1 MNFKITASLYKKELL
16 DIFRDK
22 KTIIIMLVVPLLL
35 YPAIFVFAAQ
45 ISVSVMNET
54 QEKSYTIA
62 LDFEESADKIKSVF
76 ENDSSEYGYSVKIA
90 DSNGDCKKALENK
103 DINAY
108 ITAEKN
114 DSGKTVYKIYFLSSD
129 SDSANAASVAND
141 MLLEYRNDLRTE
153 ILENNGIEA
162 DSVLEPI
169 IIEQNDTASSEQS
182 VGYMLGSILPVV
194 LTVIIV
200 MSATYP
206 ATDITA
212 GEKER
217 GTLETLLTLPVSGK
231 EMFASKFLA
240 VSTIAVFS
248 AFVNILSMAAA
259 TGFLYTSV
267 VTYNSEISIDI
278 SSFIPSAAITGIC
291 VIIFAMFI
299 SAMTMGIC
307 SMAKSFKEAQ
317 NYMTPFTL
325 IVMLAGYIS
334 FIPSVEFTPSTAL
347 VPVLNICLLIKQ
359 IFTFEY
365 NTALILEVFVSNL
378 AYAAFSI
385 IILSRIYNSEN
396 ILFEENAKEI
406 KLFERRANIKS
417 GGTPGIGDA
426 VIVLLLSV
434 IFMIYSSAI
443 IASKLPLIYSVI
455 IPQFFFAA
463 ICIASALYL
472 KCDMKKALFFKKPKF
487 IYIISAVIIGLGN
500 ILINMVLTSVFS
512 LFMNDST
519 DEMNQSMQL
528 ITDGRPFIQLLFA
541 IGILPAVCEEILFRG
556 YLYSS
561 IKNKMKPFMAM
572 IVVSLTFGI
581 YHMNLIQSAVTAII
595 GIILVYSV
603 YKTECI
609 FVSMIIHAM
618 NNSFSVICM
627 SYPDN
632 AVISRIN
639 EIQPV
644 TGIIIFAVV
653 GILFIFAGFFII
665 KKAADYKK
673 KMDL

>member
-35 YPAIFVFAAQ
+35 YPAIFVFAAR

-54 QEKSYTIA
+54 KEKSYTIA
-62 LDFEESADKIKSVF
+62 FDFEESADKIKSVF

-90 DSNGDCKKALENK
+90 ESNGDCKKALENK

-443 IASKLPLIYSVI
+443 IAAKLPLIYSVI

-644 TGIIIFAVV
+644 PGIIIFAVV

>member
-45 ISVSVMNET
+45 ISVSVMNEA

-62 LDFEESADKIKSVF
+62 FDFEESADRIKSVF
-76 ENDSSEYGYSVKIA
+76 ENDSSEYGYSVNIA
-90 DSNGDCKKALENK
+90 DNISDCKKALENK

-108 ITAEKN
+108 ITSEKD
-114 DSGKTVYKIYFLSSD
+114 DSGKTVYRIYFLSSD

-153 ILENNGIEA
+153 ILEANGINA

-169 IIEQNDTASSEQS
+169 KIEQNDTASSEQS

-194 LTVIIV
+194 LAVIIV

-217 GTLETLLTLPVSGK
+217 GTLETLITLPVSGK

-248 AFVNILSMAAA
+248 AFINILSMAAA

-267 VTYNSEISIDI
+267 VTYNSDISIDI
-278 SSFIPSAAITGIC
+278 SSFVPAVIITGIC
-291 VIIFAMFI
+291 VIVFAMFI

-325 IVMLAGYIS
+325 IVMLAGYVS
-334 FIPSVEFTPSTAL
+334 FIPSVEFTASTAL

-359 IFTFEY
+359 LFTFEY
-365 NTALILEVFVSNL
+365 NTALILEVFVSNI

-443 IASKLPLIYSVI
+443 IAAKLPLIYSII
-455 IPQFFFAA
+455 IPQLFFAA
-463 ICIASALYL
+463 VCIAGALYL
-472 KCDMKKALFFKKPKF
+472 KCDMKKTLFFRKPDF
-487 IYIISAVIIGLGN
+487 ICIVSAIIIGAGN

-528 ITDGRPFIQLLFA
+528 ITDGRPFIQLLLI

-561 IKNKMKPFMAM
+561 VKNRMKPLSAM
-572 IVVSLTFGI
+572 IIVSLTFGL
-581 YHMNLIQSAVTAII
+581 YHMNLIQSTVTAIL
-595 GIILVYSV
+595 GMILVYSV
-603 YKTECI
+603 YSTECI

-639 EIQPV
+639 GIQPV
-644 TGIIIFAVV
+644 QGIIIFALT
-653 GILFIFAGFFII
+653 GALFIFAGFYII
-665 KKAADYKK
+665 KKHKRINC
-673 KMDL
+673 